1 MCLAGV
7 GEILMQTLPELALQH
22 VIQKLASQQQ
32 YVSQIRSQAAISA
45 AISGLVATFFAA
57 LLSNGLENLKGE
69 VVGLTVPGAL
79 GFLFLAASL
88 YCSSMVVIHFHDFT
102 FGFDGIRMLEL
113 SKALRQE
120 EFFEKY
126 VNDGEWFFADNEKKI
141 EIAQRYLWFAL
152 VLAWVQLLPWLI
164 VTVRV
169 ING

>member
-1 MCLAGV
+1 
-7 GEILMQTLPELALQH
+7 
-22 VIQKLASQQQ
+22 
-32 YVSQIRSQAAISA
+32 
-45 AISGLVATFFAA
+45 
-57 LLSNGLENLKGE
+57 
-69 VVGLTVPGAL
+69 
-79 GFLFLAASL
+79 
-88 YCSSMVVIHFHDFT
+88 
-102 FGFDGIRMLEL
+102 MLEL